1 MDLLSPE
8 TILQVLATFMLGG
21 FVKGAIGM
29 GLPQIVL
36 TSLVLVMPLRDA
48 LAVFLVPGVVSNIWQ
63 ATSGPWLF
71 PLVRR
76 LWSYLLSAVVFI
88 WAGVAVLAATKSD
101 IMVLVLGTLL
111 CAYSV
116 WSMTRPRL
124 PGPGKREV
132 WMSPVM
138 GGLGGIMFGM
148 TGTFIV
154 PGLLY
159 LETLGFK
166 RDMFVQALGVT
177 FITISGTLAISMTGQ
192 GLVTWDHATLS
203 AMGLLPVGAGIWL
216 GTRVRRH
223 ISEAFYR
230 RLFFIALFVIGV
242 YLASRVLLNGN
253 I

>member
-1 MDLLSPE
+1 MDLLTAE
-8 TILQVLATFMLGG
+8 TILLVLVAFLLGG

-29 GLPQIVL
+29 GLPQVVL
-36 TSLVLVMPLRDA
+36 TSLVMVMPLRDA

-63 ATSGPWLF
+63 ATSGPWFF

-76 LWSYLLSAVVFI
+76 LWSFLAAAIACI
-88 WAGVAVLAATKSD
+88 WIGVSVLAATRSE
-101 IMVLVLGTLL
+101 IMVLVLGGLL

-132 WMSPVM
+132 WMSPLM

-192 GLVTWDHATLS
+192 GLVSWDHATLS

-230 RLFFIALFVIGV
+230 RLFFIALFMIGL

-253 I
+253 F